1 MSFSYTLTRRARAK
15 TIRLV
20 VERSGAIR
28 VTAPLS
34 VSEARIRAFVASKE
48 SWVAHHVGRVVAR
61 RAELPPDITDNSLTH
76 FARYKE
82 RARLLVTRKA
92 RAWARVMEVS
102 YGMIRVK
109 RGKTSWGSC
118 SKKGNLNFH
127 YKALFLPE
135 SLQDY
140 LVIHELAHLV
150 HLNHSRAFWKL
161 VETHDPDWREHR
173 RLLKEYA

>member
-1 MSFSYTLTRRARAK
+1 MTPYTLTRRPRTK
-15 TIRLV
+15 TIRIV
-20 VERSGAIR
+20 IERHGAVR
-28 VTAPLS
+28 VSAPLS
-34 VSEARIRAFVASKE
+34 ASEARVRAFVASKE
-48 SWVAHHVGRVVAR
+48 SWIAHHVARVAAR
-61 RAELPPDITDNSLTH
+61 QALLPSDITDQSLTH

-92 RAWARVMEVS
+92 RAWGSIMEVS

-161 VETHDPDWREHR
+161 VETHDPNWREHR
-173 RLLKEYA
+173 QSLKTYA